1 MIISKKEVFFFM
13 YKYDSK
19 TNRWRDKKGRFVSEK
34 RVPLRYT
41 FYYDSRV
48 NRYRDTK
55 TGKYISKEKV
65 LKFVEDNNLGKINV
79 LSKSGKLYRD
89 NKIIDRLK
97 KDVYDLAVI
106 SKYEYI
112 KGIHMYTFVKDIS
125 NLGLVKISDDKRS
138 WVYPDIDKLVD
149 IMYIFYKTNHIK
161 ENDNISLRLYLTLQ
175 VWDSLLDQ
183 IRYLE
188 VSFLEV
194 TEREINKERI
204 KKSLEISQRNFIES
218 EDISIRIGGSD
229 ILNENEKILDIDT
242 QIILKEWHKGGKK

>member
-1 MIISKKEVFFFM
+1 M

-19 TNRWRDKKGRFVSEK
+19 TKRWRDKKGRFVSEGK
-34 RVPLRYT
+34 VPLRYH

-55 TGKYISKEKV
+55 TGKYLSKEKV
-65 LKFVEDNNLGKINV
+65 LKFVENNNLGKINV

-89 NKIIDRLK
+89 NKIIERLK

-106 SKYEYI
+106 SKYEYT

-138 WVYPDIDKLVD
+138 WIYPDIDKLVD

-161 ENDNISLRLYLTLQ
+161 ENDNIRLRLYLTLQ
-175 VWDSLLDQ
+175 VWDSFLEQ
-183 IRYLE
+183 VRYME
-188 VSFLEV
+188 VPFLEV
-194 TEREINKERI
+194 TEREVSKNKI
-204 KKSLEISQRNFIES
+204 KKSLEISQKNFIDEN
-218 EDISIRIGGSD
+218 DISIPVGGSD
-229 ILNENEKILDIDT
+229 RLNENEKIMDIDS
-242 QIILKEWHKGGKK
+242 QIILKEWHKGGTKK

>member
-1 MIISKKEVFFFM
+1 MRYKYLRKAKRWYDTKKHRIVSRASIPANETFYYNQSLKRYYDIESGRIISKEEALKRL
-13 YKYDSK
+13 YQSGKSK
-19 TNRWRDKKGRFVSEK
+19 IYRKSKKGNIYK
-34 RVPLRYT
+34 
-41 FYYDSRV
+41 
-48 NRYRDTK
+48 
-55 TGKYISKEKV
+55 
-65 LKFVEDNNLGKINV
+65 DNQIV
-79 LSKSGKLYRD
+79 KS
-89 NKIIDRLK
+89 LK

-106 SKYEYI
+106 SKYEYT

-188 VSFLEV
+188 VPFLEV

-204 KKSLEISQRNFIES
+204 KKSLQISQRNFIEG

>member
-1 MIISKKEVFFFM
+1 M

-19 TNRWRDKKGRFVSEK
+19 INRWRDKKGRFVSEK
-34 RVPLRYT
+34 RVPLRYN

-65 LKFVEDNNLGKINV
+65 LRFIEENNLGKINV
-79 LSKSGKLYRD
+79 RSKSGKIYRD
-89 NKIIDRLK
+89 NKIIERLK

-106 SKYEYI
+106 SKYEYT
-112 KGIHMYTFVKDIS
+112 KGIHMYTFVKNIS

-138 WVYPDIDKLVD
+138 WVYPDIDKLTD
-149 IMYIFYKTNHIK
+149 IIYLFYKTNHIK

-188 VSFLEV
+188 VPFLEV

>member
-1 MIISKKEVFFFM
+1 M

-19 TNRWRDKKGRFVSEK
+19 INRWRDKKGRFVSEK
-34 RVPLRYT
+34 RVPLRYN

-65 LKFVEDNNLGKINV
+65 LRFIEENNLGKINV
-79 LSKSGKLYRD
+79 RSKSGKIYRD
-89 NKIIDRLK
+89 NKIIERLK

-112 KGIHMYTFVKDIS
+112 KGIHMYTFVKNIS

-138 WVYPDIDKLVD
+138 WVYSDIDKLVD

-161 ENDNISLRLYLTLQ
+161 ENDNIRLRLYLTLQ
-175 VWDSLLDQ
+175 VWDSFLEQ
-183 IRYLE
+183 VRYME
-188 VSFLEV
+188 VPFLEV
-194 TEREINKERI
+194 TEREVSKNKI
-204 KKSLEISQRNFIES
+204 KKSLEISQKNFIDEN
-218 EDISIRIGGSD
+218 DISIPVGGSD
-229 ILNENEKILDIDT
+229 RLNENEKIMDIDS
-242 QIILKEWHKGGKK
+242 QIILKEWHKGGTKK